1 MAEPEKAGR
10 ALGYLLISAVVL
22 LFSSG
27 GAMVSGEGPAPLDAA
42 AVDLITL
49 EKQFALAIVKA
60 DVDALDNIVSEDWI
74 IIGPEGKVINKS
86 GFLNVVRSGALSHS
100 SMESDETRVRVYGD
114 TAIVTARVVTA
125 GAYQG
130 QGFTTQERSTDVF
143 IRQQGHWKCVLT
155 QLTTIA
161 APK

>member
-1 MAEPEKAGR
+1 MAYRG
-10 ALGYLLISAVVL
+10 
-22 LFSSG
+22 SG
-27 GAMVSGEGPAPLDAA
+27 
-42 AVDLITL
+42 
-49 EKQFALAIVKA
+49 IVKA
-60 DVDALDNIVSEDWI
+60 DVDALDNIVSDDWI
-74 IIGPEGKVINKS
+74 IGPDGKVINRP
-86 GFLNVVRSGALSHS
+86 GFLDVVRSGALAHS

-130 QGFTTQERSTDVF
+130 QAFTTQERSSDVF
-143 IRQQGHWKCVLT
+143 VRQQGHWKCVLT